1 MAEEAVNYEVE
12 DSEDWGK
19 ITPPE
24 KTEKVAVEYEV
35 EGEEDNTNEKVEL
48 APEQEEAATEEPLE
62 EQATELKGVE
72 TKGAQK
78 RIRQLIKQRKDR
90 EDRIG
95 ELEARVTE
103 YENKLKQKDNE
114 IVSTYKK
121 NLDSNEVQVNDQIKL
136 AEGAYRKALESG
148 EADEIV
154 IAQRQLNRAEL
165 QLDNLT
171 KAKTAYS
178 DYEANNPQPV
188 QQQYQQQQ
196 VPQQS
201 TPNPA
206 NYDPKAVEWATQND
220 WFGQDQIMTAA
231 AIAIDEQLK
240 GEGFD
245 PTDDEFY
252 EEIDQRLQ
260 QSFPKKF
267 KKQAK
272 VEEEE
277 ADQEA
282 EVREPKQP
290 SQVVSGASR
299 TVANPK
305 TSRPNKVKLTRD
317 DIEMANRWG
326 IPLER
331 YAEQKLVAD
340 KAEGEYTTI
349 ITSKRGG

>member
-35 EGEEDNTNEKVEL
+35 EGEEDNTNEKVES
-48 APEQEEAATEEPLE
+48 APEQEETATEKPLE

-188 QQQYQQQQ
+188 QQQQQQQ

-272 VEEEE
+272 VVEEE

-305 TSRPNKVKLTRD
+305 TSRPNNKQHT
-317 DIEMANRWG
+317 
-326 IPLER
+326 
-331 YAEQKLVAD
+331 Q
-340 KAEGEYTTI
+340 
-349 ITSKRGG
+349 

>member
-1 MAEEAVNYEVE
+1 MAEEAINYEVE
-12 DSEDWGK
+12 DAEEWGK

-24 KTEKVAVEYEV
+24 KSEKVAVEYEI
-35 EGEEDNTNEKVEL
+35 EGEEDTTNKKVEL
-48 APEQEEAATEEPLE
+48 APEQEEATTKEPLE
-62 EQATELKGVE
+62 KQLTELKGVE

-95 ELEARVTE
+95 ELEARVAE
-103 YENKLKQKDNE
+103 YENKLKQKNNE

-121 NLDSNEVQVNDQIKL
+121 NLDSNEVQINDQIKL

-196 VPQQS
+196 VYRQS

-240 GEGFD
+240 SEGFD

-260 QSFPKKF
+260 QSFPNKF
-267 KKQAK
+267 KKQVK
-272 VEEEE
+272 EKEV
-277 ADQEA
+277 DQEA
-282 EVREPKQP
+282 EVREPEKP
-290 SQVVSGASR
+290 SQVVGGASR

-305 TSRPNKVKLTRD
+305 TNRPNKVKLTRD

>member
-35 EGEEDNTNEKVEL
+35 EGEEDTTNEKVES
-48 APEQEEAATEEPLE
+48 APEQEETATEEPLE

-188 QQQYQQQQ
+188 QQQQQQQ

-272 VEEEE
+272 VVEEE

-290 SQVVSGASR
+290 SQVVGGASR

-305 TSRPNKVKLTRD
+305 TNRPNKVKL
-317 DIEMANRWG
+317 I
-326 IPLER
+326 
-331 YAEQKLVAD
+331 AD

>member
-12 DSEDWGK
+12 DNENWGEIK
-19 ITPPE
+19 PGEEQPKE
-24 KTEKVAVEYEV
+24 VVEYEIEDEEKPSEQSLSDETEVV
-35 EGEEDNTNEKVEL
+35 EEK
-48 APEQEEAATEEPLE
+48 PLE
-62 EQATELKGVE
+62 SQPSELKGVE

-95 ELEARVTE
+95 ELEARVSD

-121 NLDSNEVQVNDQIKL
+121 NLDSNESQVNNQIIL
-136 AEGAYRKALESG
+136 AESAYKKALEAG

-154 IAQRQLNRAEL
+154 AAQRHLNRAEL
-165 QLDNLT
+165 QLDNVS
-171 KAKTAYS
+171 KAKNAYE
-178 DYEANNPQPV
+178 DYEVTAQQQGQQQPV
-188 QQQYQQQQ
+188 QQQ
-196 VPQQS
+196 PTS
-201 TPNPA
+201 PNPA
-206 NYDPKAVEWATQND
+206 NYDPKAVQWATENN

-252 EEIDQRLQ
+252 EEIDMRLQ
-260 QSFPKKF
+260 QSFPAKF
-267 KKQAK
+267 KQEKAP
-272 VEEEE
+272 EEPSQ
-277 ADQEA
+277 DA
-282 EVREPKQP
+282 EMKEPEQP

-305 TSRPNKVKLTRD
+305 TSRSNNKVKLTRD

-331 YAEQKLVAD
+331 YAEQKLVAN

>member
-1 MAEEAVNYEVE
+1 
-12 DSEDWGK
+12 
-19 ITPPE
+19 
-24 KTEKVAVEYEV
+24 
-35 EGEEDNTNEKVEL
+35 
-48 APEQEEAATEEPLE
+48 
-62 EQATELKGVE
+62 
-72 TKGAQK
+72 
-78 RIRQLIKQRKDR
+78 
-90 EDRIG
+90 
-95 ELEARVTE
+95 
-103 YENKLKQKDNE
+103 
-114 IVSTYKK
+114 
-121 NLDSNEVQVNDQIKL
+121 
-136 AEGAYRKALESG
+136 
-148 EADEIV
+148 
-154 IAQRQLNRAEL
+154 
-165 QLDNLT
+165 
-171 KAKTAYS
+171 
-178 DYEANNPQPV
+178 
-188 QQQYQQQQ
+188 
-196 VPQQS
+196 
-201 TPNPA
+201 
-206 NYDPKAVEWATQND
+206 
-220 WFGQDQIMTAA
+220 MTAA

-272 VEEEE
+272 VVEEE

-290 SQVVSGASR
+290 SQVVGGASR